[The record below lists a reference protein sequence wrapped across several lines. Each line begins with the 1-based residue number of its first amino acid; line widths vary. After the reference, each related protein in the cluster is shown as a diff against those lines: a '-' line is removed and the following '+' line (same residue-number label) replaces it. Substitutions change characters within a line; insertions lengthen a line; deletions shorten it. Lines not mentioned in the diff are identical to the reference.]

1 MFTPAAMI
9 AQVGINTPA
18 PTSTLDI
25 FANNPTG
32 TASTVDGIVIPRI
45 DRQRAQSMASIPVST
60 LVYINN
66 ISTGTAAGI
75 TQDVTSVGFYHFDG
89 TKWVALVTTPSN
101 NDWRTTGNT
110 GTTPATNFIGTSDNQ
125 PLVFKVN
132 NVNSGF
138 INSTSAVAFG
148 FNSLPYNAAPNLGNS
163 AFGASAL
170 GTTTTGV
177 FNSALGLSALG
188 ANTSGILNTALGYQ
202 AQLNNTTGQ
211 RNTSAGVS
219 ALRDNV
225 SGQGNTALGYQSLL
239 NTTGGFNSAMGLD
252 ALRTLTTGTE
262 NIGIGYQAGFDANSG
277 GSNTQIST
285 GSKNIMLGA
294 NTGLVNPA
302 GNDQMNIGNIIF
314 GTNINGTLANPKG
327 NVGIGIS
334 NPTAKVEIASGT
346 ANNSG
351 LKFTNINNATPP
363 TANTSPLGI
372 DANGNVVVQSSLS
385 TSFRSFTI
393 DANVAANSTVTL
405 GSLEFR
411 YPTTTCT
418 NTDTY
423 LQVRS
428 VTGAN
433 NIGIVHAISRS
444 SQASTGL
451 INTIP
456 TTFTSTFA
464 NLGAGGPTSTPA
476 LLPVNCTQDGAAEF
490 TFFSYTDRTF
500 YRVSFHIADGDSLGF
515 GALGYIFA
523 ELQK

>member
-45 DRQRAQSMASIPVST
+45 DRQRAQSMTSIPVST

-132 NVNSGF
+132 NINSGF

-148 FNSLPYNAAPNLGNS
+148 LNSLPYNAAPNLGNS

-188 ANTSGILNTALGYQ
+188 TNTSGTLNTALGYQ

-219 ALRDNV
+219 ALRDNI
-225 SGQGNTALGYQSLL
+225 SGQGNTAIGYQSLL

-277 GSNTQIST
+277 GTNTQIST

-346 ANNSG
+346 ANVSG
-351 LKFTNINNATPP
+351 LKFTNINNTTPS
-363 TANTSPLGI
+363 TVSAAALGV
-372 DANGNVVVQSSLS
+372 DSAGNVVIQNVAPLT
-385 TSFRSFTI
+385 TSFKSFSI
-393 DANVAANSTVTL
+393 DANVPTNSVVTI

-418 NTDTY
+418 NTDTFF
-423 LQVRS
+423 QVRS
-428 VTGAN
+428 TTGAS
-433 NIGIVHAISRS
+433 NIGIMHGAYRTA
-444 SQASTGL
+444 QNASTFV
-451 INTIP
+451 NTTP
-456 TTFTSTFA
+456 VTVSTAFS
-464 NLGAGGPTSTPA
+464 NLTPA
-476 LLPVNCTQDGAAEF
+476 AVNCVQDGSAQF
-490 TFFSYTDRTF
+490 NFFSYTDRTF
-500 YRVSFHIADGDSLGF
+500 YRVSFHIADGDSMGF